1 MNLIPDCL
9 KEEIQE
15 YARLI
20 VRTGAN
26 VQEGQEVILNVP
38 VEAYEF
44 ARVLTKECY
53 KAGAKEV
60 IPMWTDTGVQRIHL
74 QYATLEVLGAVPAW
88 KAASKNE
95 YALRG
100 CAVISITGQD
110 PEAYK
115 GVDPERMMAS
125 AKASDEAYKP
135 YYDKMMSSEMPWTVA
150 AVPTAKWVEKVY
162 PELPEEDGV
171 EKLWRSILDAVR
183 VTGGNAVEKW
193 AKHEQVLRA
202 HCDWMNAQRF
212 VKLHYTNSLGTD
224 FTVGLV
230 RGHIWEGGSEA
241 CASGARFQANLPT
254 EEIFTMPDRRVAEG
268 TLVAAIPLSHSGNLI
283 ENFSLTFHEGKV
295 VEYHAESGEET
306 LKQIL
311 ESDEGSLHLGE
322 VALVPATSPI
332 RQTGILFYNTLFDEN
347 AACHFA
353 LGECY
358 PTTVEGGA
366 AMSKEELAAVG
377 GNDSMNHVDFMVG
390 TDDLKIVGIQED
402 GTEVVVFENGVF
414 AQ

>member
-9 KEEIQE
+9 RKEIQE

-38 VEAYEF
+38 VEAHEF
-44 ARVLTKECY
+44 AAMLAEECY

-60 IPMWTDTGVQRIHL
+60 IPAWKDTSFNRVHL
-74 QYATLEVLGAVPAW
+74 EYASPEVLGTVPAW

-100 CAVISITGQD
+100 GAVISITGED

-115 GVDPERMMAS
+115 GVDPKRMQIW
-125 AKASDEAYKP
+125 AKANDEAFELFN
-135 YYDKMMSSEMPWTVA
+135 DKMMSSEMPWTVA
-150 AVPTAKWVEKVY
+150 AVPMKKWTEKVY

-268 TLVAAIPLSHSGNLI
+268 TLVAAIPLSYSGNLI

-366 AMSKEELAAVG
+366 AMSEEELAAVG

-390 TDDLKIVGIQED
+390 TDDLKIVGIKED